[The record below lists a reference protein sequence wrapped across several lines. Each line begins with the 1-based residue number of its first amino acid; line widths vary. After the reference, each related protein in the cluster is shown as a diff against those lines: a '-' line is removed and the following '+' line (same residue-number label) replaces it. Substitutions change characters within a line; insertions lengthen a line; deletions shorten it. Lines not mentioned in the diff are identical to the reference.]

1 MDGFAYLMKKACDV
15 PMKIAQR
22 VLSAAQ
28 GVLKAAQSVYN
39 KAVAIV
45 RKVMNKLKEI
55 VKFLTDCQLIRV
67 GFKATSLTNPT
78 VTLKLSLKMS
88 GKIQKYSLT
97 LNLKKTAH
105 DMKKMAAGTVKKIFA
120 QAAAAAKK
128 VITDLKNAIKLKEER
143 LEEEMERMESAMD
156 EDVRAEY
163 VAMRD
168 AALEE
173 IRRER
178 ESARLGDSKTCR
190 DVEGTDGHCWSE
202 A

>member
-1 MDGFAYLMKKACDV
+1 
-15 PMKIAQR
+15 
-22 VLSAAQ
+22 
-28 GVLKAAQSVYN
+28 
-39 KAVAIV
+39 
-45 RKVMNKLKEI
+45 
-55 VKFLTDCQLIRV
+55 
-67 GFKATSLTNPT
+67 
-78 VTLKLSLKMS
+78 
-88 GKIQKYSLT
+88 
-97 LNLKKTAH
+97 
-105 DMKKMAAGTVKKIFA
+105 
-120 QAAAAAKK
+120 
-128 VITDLKNAIKLKEER
+128 
-143 LEEEMERMESAMD
+143 MD